1 MKIAF
6 LIPSTSNKRDWKT
19 AEDTH
24 LWNILCNSLEKYTPD
39 HQIKLFVGID
49 EEDEL
54 FQKNEEQMKFHA
66 AFMNFEI
73 QFITMVDLKGELST
87 IWNRLGEEAINE
99 GYQYFKILGD
109 DIKMPNDSG
118 WLGYFIN
125 KLKKNNNIGWS
136 AGYSNN
142 DNIATQFL
150 VHKTHYDIFGFFYPP
165 QIPTWGVDDFLHN
178 VYPEKYRNWL
188 KSYPLLNLGGS
199 PRYEI
204 TFNERFIK
212 ALLKREKPKLNSYL
226 NQKSIDN

>member
-226 NQKSIDN
+226 NQKSINN